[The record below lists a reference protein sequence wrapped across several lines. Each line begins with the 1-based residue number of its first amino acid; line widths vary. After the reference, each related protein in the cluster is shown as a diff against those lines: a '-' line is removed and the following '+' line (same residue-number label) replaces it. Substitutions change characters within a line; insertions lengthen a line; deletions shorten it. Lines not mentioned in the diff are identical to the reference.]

1 MHTIG
6 DFAQHDEDL
15 QQIQEERDDA
25 GIDQIG
31 EHGSD
36 DGDDEERL
44 DGIAVFVAYST
55 HVGHR
60 IGGSTKAETTHSST
74 KDGSVVVATQQR
86 ECHNVD

>member
-15 QQIQEERDDA
+15 QQTQEERDDA

-31 EHGSD
+31 EHGAD

-44 DGIAVFVAYST
+44 HGVVVLIAYSALAIALGVAPRPKP
-55 HVGHR
+55 HMPAH
-60 IGGSTKAETTHSST
+60 STAAS
-74 KDGSVVVATQQR
+74 
-86 ECHNVD
+86 